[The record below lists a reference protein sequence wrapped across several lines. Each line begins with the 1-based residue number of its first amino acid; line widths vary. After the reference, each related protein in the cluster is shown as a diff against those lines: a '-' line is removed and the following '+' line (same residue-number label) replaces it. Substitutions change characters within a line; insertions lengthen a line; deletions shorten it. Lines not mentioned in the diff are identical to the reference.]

1 MIYFLTLSI
10 VVSNMQV
17 TSRDEVQGLF
27 SMKVEI
33 ECPQEDD
40 IGCPLVA
47 NCCTTFGG
55 FRSHGS

>member
-1 MIYFLTLSI
+1 MILTLGI

-40 IGCPLVA
+40 IC
-47 NCCTTFGG
+47 
-55 FRSHGS
+55 